1 MMNNGMCIESASA
14 DIAAK
19 IGRRLGMY
27 KSLSVAFSYPDK
39 DFFEFFPELTA
50 EKESLIREYD
60 RLFRAKEI
68 WLYGT
73 EYTSE
78 HEFQRSNNL
87 SDIAGFYRAFGLE
100 IDNDRP
106 DSLEAELE
114 FMHYLI
120 FKEIKAPDKEK
131 AQICV
136 DAQKNFFSEHL
147 SPMARAIAQKI
158 IAETENN
165 FYKTAAG
172 DILEFFTE
180 EEKLIAK

>member
-1 MMNNGMCIESASA
+1 MNNGMCIESASV
-14 DIAAK
+14 DNVEK
-19 IGRRLGMY
+19 INGRLGMY

-39 DFFEFFPELTA
+39 DFFEFFPELIS

-60 RLFRAKEI
+60 HLFRVKEI
-68 WLYGT
+68 WLYGS

-87 SDIAGFYRAFGLE
+87 SDIAGFYKAFGLE

-120 FKEIKAPDKEK
+120 FKEVKAPDKEK
-131 AQICV
+131 ARICA
-136 DAQKNFFSEHL
+136 DAQKKFFSEHL
-147 SPMARAIAQKI
+147 SPMAVKIAQKI
-158 IAETENN
+158 IAETGNN

-172 DILEFFTE
+172 DILEFFAE
-180 EEKLIAK
+180 EEKLITT